1 MASRQLASEHP
12 SHRALDAPKLVFVIV
27 SNDLA
32 KRSPQNEAAIIA
44 DRIAHDLH
52 PMTAA
57 VVGCN
62 PEDAEVVAEL
72 RRRQIRARG
81 ILPDA
86 ALADVRPELRA
97 HCLAGAP
104 FEPLPRQYDLIV
116 CLGALTGLPRL
127 DLERSIANLCTHAE
141 TVLFSPQSTGTHRV
155 TDAQPC
161 LPAEDWVEL
170 FARHDFFHEVY
181 YDTQFIAPG
190 AMLFRKLCGSIAGV
204 VWAYERRQ
212 RELAEQ
218 IARFE
223 AGRFMRLM
231 RTLHAI
237 RCRLRPTVKRT
248 PTGNP
253 TPASN
258 NEDAYA
264 AWIAANEPD
273 GSELERQRQHRFA
286 YSPRISI
293 VTPVFNPPLHALR
306 EAIASVQAQTYAH
319 WEWCLAD
326 GSTDGEVRAL
336 LEAAARQ
343 DARIRVRFL
352 DSNLGIA
359 GNSNEALRLASGEF
373 ILLFDH
379 DDMLAPFALYE
390 IVSRLNEQPQ
400 LDLVYFDEDKIS
412 ADGSTRL
419 QPMFKPTRWS
429 PELMLSANYLM
440 HAAIRR
446 SLVEQVGS
454 FDPATDGAQDWDLLL
469 RCTEQTDRIGHVAKV
484 LYHWRMLPSS
494 AATSLVTAKP
504 WAVDVQPRVVAN
516 HLRRIGL
523 GDVTTKLFAPGYF
536 QLIWPVRDETVSV
549 IIPTRDRFELLRRCI
564 ESLLTHTTY
573 RNFEVLVVDTGST
586 DRRVLDYYAELA
598 RQPRMRL
605 LQFEGEFNYAAV
617 NNLGARHATGD
628 HLLFLNNDVEI
639 LEPDWLEE
647 MLRWSQRREVG
658 AVGAKL
664 LYPEGTI
671 QHAGIVLG
679 LGHLFAGAPENYS
692 DSLFGGPNIYRNF
705 LAVTGACLMTRRE
718 VFEQVRGFDEGYT
731 IALNDVN
738 LCLRIANAG
747 YRIVYTPFARLRH
760 EEGAT
765 RANYVPRKDRVLIRQ
780 RMGADIEACDPFFNP
795 NLDPGAQIPRL
806 RSDRRKAL

>member
-1 MASRQLASEHP
+1 M
-12 SHRALDAPKLVFVIV
+12 VFVIV

-32 KRSPQNEAAIIA
+32 ECSPHNEVAIIA

-72 RRRQIRARG
+72 RRRQIRAWG

-116 CLGALTGLPRL
+116 CLGALTGLPWP
-127 DLERSIANLCTHAE
+127 DLERAIANLCAHAE
-141 TVLFSPQSTGTHRV
+141 RVLFSPTSAGARQVAHAR
-155 TDAQPC
+155 PC
-161 LPAEDWVEL
+161 PPAEDWVEL

-181 YDTQFIAPG
+181 YDARFVAPS
-190 AMLFRKLCGSIAGV
+190 AMLFRKLRGSIAGV

-231 RTLHAI
+231 RTIHAI
-237 RCRLRPTVKRT
+237 QRRLRPTVKRV

-253 TPASN
+253 ILAG
-258 NEDAYA
+258 NEDDYA

-273 GSELERQRQHRFA
+273 SSELDRQRQHRFD

-293 VTPVFNPPLHALR
+293 ITPVFNPPLHALR

-336 LEAAARQ
+336 LEAATRQ
-343 DARIRVRFL
+343 DARIRVHFL
-352 DSNLGIA
+352 ASNLGIA

-379 DDMLAPFALYE
+379 DDTLAPFALHE

-412 ADGSTRL
+412 PDGSTRL

-446 SLVEQVGS
+446 SLVERVDG

-494 AATSLVTAKP
+494 AATGVATGKP

-523 GDVTTKLFAPGYF
+523 GDVTTKLFAPGRF

-564 ESLLTHTTY
+564 GSLLTHTTY

-598 RQPRMRL
+598 HQPRMRL
-605 LQFEGEFNYAAV
+605 MQFEGEFNYAAV
-617 NNLGARHATGD
+617 NNLGARYATGD

-679 LGHLFAGAPENYS
+679 LGHLFAGAPENYNA
-692 DSLFGGPNIYRNF
+692 SLFGGPNIYRNF
-705 LAVTGACLMTRRE
+705 LAVTSACLMTRRE
-718 VFEQVRGFDEGYT
+718 VFEQVRGFDEGYA
-731 IALNDVN
+731 IVFNDVD

-765 RANYVPRKDRVLIRQ
+765 RANYVPHEDHVLIRQ
-780 RMGADIEACDPFFNP
+780 RMGADVEACDPFFNP

-806 RSDRRKAL
+806 RLHRRKAYEAIREETSHG